1 MIETDPH
8 GALRDLGRFMRD
20 MYVWCDQNGDY
31 TTGLVSVK
39 RDTIKRMRRV
49 LDAVLEADAHGG
61 KVRVSDWYGDV
72 YTMLT
77 DTAKRKRRE
86 R

>member
-8 GALRDLGRFMRD
+8 NALRDLGRFMRD

-31 TTGLVSVK
+31 TTGMVSVS

-49 LDAVLEADAHGG
+49 LDAVLEADVHGG
-61 KVRVSDWYGDV
+61 KVCVSDWHGDV

-77 DTAKRKRRE
+77 DTSARRKGE